1 MELRIEEEFDSLG
14 EILKEKMK
22 EEEENV
28 YKIK

>member
-14 EILKEKMK
+14 EILKEKMN